1 MGGAET
7 RGGGRGPG
15 RGEERVGW
23 GGEKVEQRQEKGR
36 EELKGGERRWVR
48 DRGDTQKPE
57 WAPGG
62 EREKLT

>member
-7 RGGGRGPG
+7 RGGGRGTG

-36 EELKGGERRWVR
+36 EELKGGERP
-48 DRGDTQKPE
+48 DTIIT
-57 WAPGG
+57 
-62 EREKLT
+62 LTSTC